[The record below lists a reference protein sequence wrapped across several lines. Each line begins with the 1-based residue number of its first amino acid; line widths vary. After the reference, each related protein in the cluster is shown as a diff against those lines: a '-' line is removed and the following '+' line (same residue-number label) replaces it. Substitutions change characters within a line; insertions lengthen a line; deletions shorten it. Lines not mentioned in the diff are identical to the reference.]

1 MNFNKQT
8 YEFVM
13 DSIEKCITF
22 KDSDLKDYDTWNIV
36 VNLPI
41 EKLIKVRPNDKQEI
55 MFITKTLKEM
65 KYITFSDGDYSV
77 IHSITSKGMGLLF
90 KHHYGVNL
98 D

>member
-13 DSIEKCITF
+13 DSIEEYITF
-22 KDSDLKDYDTWNIV
+22 KDGTLKNYDTWNIV

-41 EKLIKVRPNDKQEI
+41 EKLIKVRPDDKQEI

-77 IHSITSKGMGLLF
+77 IHSITSKGMELLF
-90 KHHYGVNL
+90 KRHYGVNL